1 MKKIKN
7 ATNEYVDYFMS
18 AEKEKEL
25 LKKCYKIVVKAV
37 HVKTDKY
44 DFMAYKIK
52 TKAEKWLDLWINY
65 SDVGLVNF
73 INENK
78 EVEIYVKRGFVVYHM
93 KDNGYYV
100 ASLIDWY
107 VAQEFIDKTEDKQ

>member
-7 ATNEYVDYFMS
+7 TTSVYVDYFMS
-18 AEKEKEL
+18 AEKEEEL

-52 TKAEKWLDLWINY
+52 TKSGKWLDLWINY
-65 SDVGLVNF
+65 SDNALVNF
-73 INENK
+73 INDNK
-78 EVEIYVKRGFVVYHM
+78 QVEIYVKRGFVVYNVN
-93 KDNGYYV
+93 DNGYYV

-107 VAQEFIDKTEDKQ
+107 VAQEFIDKNEDKQ